1 LFREW
6 QSLIKT
12 YRGGG
17 SSNEKDEG
25 QDEDEAERSDE
36 QEDDGGLVS
45 AAHYD
50 VMSEVITKLL
60 ANRPS
65 WIDDSGANDFQVSR
79 QKLIEATQFIDY
91 DKIDQVEREEEDTQ
105 QIMIQESQG
114 EGANLGSQVDTL
126 ESQSRVQSKD
136 NYLPQIHKM
145 NILEKLELIFEQNLQ
160 RDIYDTMHNH
170 FKIQINDQKKQETQ
184 LKEQKQ
190 ESDQLLKQEESLS
203 GDGQRFKEEFDSKL
217 QSLARELNLKTKE
230 VEQTIKIRELESLKS
245 KEQLQGQCEEKDDE
259 IVELQQKVNNLNEKL
274 NAATEEYVKTEQAK
288 NLEISHY

>member
-1 LFREW
+1 MFREW

-12 YRGGG
+12 YRAGG

-25 QDEDEAERSDE
+25 QDEDETERSDE
-36 QEDDGGLVS
+36 QDDDGGLVS

>member
-1 LFREW
+1 MFREW
-6 QSLIKT
+6 HSLIKT
-12 YRGGG
+12 YRAGG

-36 QEDDGGLVS
+36 QDDDGGLVS